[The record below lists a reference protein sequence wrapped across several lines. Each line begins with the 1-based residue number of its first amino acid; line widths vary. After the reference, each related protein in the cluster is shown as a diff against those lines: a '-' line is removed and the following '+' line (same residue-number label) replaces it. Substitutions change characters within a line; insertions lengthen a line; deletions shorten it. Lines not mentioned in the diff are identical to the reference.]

1 MKMTISSKNKIYL
14 TSGIMILVT
23 IGLWFVVIS
32 PAIIKIKSY
41 NFDIHDKR
49 VTLKILQKQKEQ
61 TDLLERDYKK
71 TQEDTKKISQVFI
84 FRERTL
90 DFISL
95 IENIASEYQIS
106 QEISLEELGKSSG
119 DIQKL
124 TLQLNL
130 KGDFINLIKYIN
142 KVETLDYYVDINSL
156 NFSRQEGGVSS
167 NIVSST
173 YWK

>member
-1 MKMTISSKNKIYL
+1 MTISLKNKIYL
-14 TSGIMILVT
+14 TSGIMTLVV
-23 IGLWFVVIS
+23 IGLWLIVIS
-32 PAIIKIKSY
+32 PSIVKIKSY
-41 NFDIHDKR
+41 NADIHDKR
-49 VTLKILQKQKEQ
+49 VTLEILQKQKAQ
-61 TDLLERDYKK
+61 IDTLEREYKK
-71 TQEDTKKISQVFI
+71 IQEDTKQISQVFI

-95 IENIASEYQIS
+95 MENIASEYQIS
-106 QEISLEELGKSSG
+106 QEISLEELGKSGG

-142 KVETLDYYVDINSL
+142 KIETLDYYIDINSL
-156 NFSRQEGGVSS
+156 NFFRQEGSVSL
-167 NIVSST
+167 NVVSST